1 MNEKLTTGQKWQ
13 LTLYLTGLFFPLL
26 TYANLPDDAR
36 NLATL
41 LRISPFLVL
50 FFGVNAG
57 LYYLGITA
65 TDWCQRLVTRWL
77 GEDVLTGRGGQS
89 FLITFSIALLLAI
102 LFINAFHGML
112 ALLVLAGQQIAP
124 ERVHIPVP
132 SEIQT
137 YIERANNAMSVVTM
151 LSAFYLTMNLRMLQ
165 QVKDVQ
171 LRAERLE
178 NQALKGQFEA
188 LKNQLSPHF
197 LFNSL
202 SILTSL
208 IHEDAAL
215 SERFVRQLSKTYRY
229 ILDQRN
235 QDLVLL
241 KTELDFIRSYTFLLQ
256 IRFEQKFEVL
266 VDVPER
272 LQVQYQI
279 APLTL
284 QLLVENAVKHNRMSL
299 HERLQIRIYTQ
310 ADQLLIANVLQ
321 PRDQPESSTG
331 VGLQN
336 IVNRYSILTKRPV
349 TYGQAGGEFIVSLP
363 LLVNNGALQN
373 APDTTVSQLES

>member
-1 MNEKLTTGQKWQ
+1 
-13 LTLYLTGLFFPLL
+13 
-26 TYANLPDDAR
+26 
-36 NLATL
+36 
-41 LRISPFLVL
+41 
-50 FFGVNAG
+50 
-57 LYYLGITA
+57 
-65 TDWCQRLVTRWL
+65 
-77 GEDVLTGRGGQS
+77 
-89 FLITFSIALLLAI
+89 
-102 LFINAFHGML
+102 
-112 ALLVLAGQQIAP
+112 
-124 ERVHIPVP
+124 
-132 SEIQT
+132 
-137 YIERANNAMSVVTM
+137 MSVVTM

-188 LKNQLSPHF
+188 L
-197 LFNSL
+197 NSL

-208 IHEDAAL
+208 IHEDTAL

-284 QLLVENAVKHNRMSL
+284 QLLVENAVKHNRMSI
-299 HERLQIRIYTQ
+299 HERLQIRIYVQ
-310 ADQLLIANVLQ
+310 DDWLLVANVLQ
-321 PRDQPESSTG
+321 PRDRPESSTG

-336 IVNRYSILTKRPV
+336 IVNRYSMLTKRPV
-349 TYGQAGGEFIVSLP
+349 TYGEAGGEFIVSLP

>member
-1 MNEKLTTGQKWQ
+1 MTEKLTTGQKWQ

-41 LRISPFLVL
+41 LRILPFLAL
-50 FFGVNAG
+50 FFSVNAG
-57 LYYLGITA
+57 LYYLGISA
-65 TDWCQRLVTRWL
+65 TDWCQRQVSRWL
-77 GEDVLTGRGGQS
+77 GEDVLMGRGGQS
-89 FLITFSIALLLAI
+89 FLVTFLIALLLAD
-102 LFINAFHGML
+102 LFINALHGVL

-137 YIERANNAMSVVTM
+137 YIERTNNVMSVVTM
-151 LSAFYLTMNLRMLQ
+151 LADFYLTMNLRIVQ

-208 IHEDAAL
+208 IHEDTAL
-215 SERFVRQLSKTYRY
+215 SEQFVRQLSKTYRY

-235 QDLVLL
+235 QDSVLL

-256 IRFEQKFEVL
+256 IRFEQKFEVHID
-266 VDVPER
+266 VDQR
-272 LQVQYQI
+272 IQQQYQV

-299 HERLQIRIYTQ
+299 QERLQIHIFVQT
-310 ADQLLIANVLQ
+310 DHLLVTNTLQ
-321 PRDQPESSTG
+321 PRESSEPSTG
-331 VGLQN
+331 IGLQN
-336 IVNRYSILTKRPV
+336 IVDRYSMLTKQPV
-349 TYGQAGGEFIVSLP
+349 TYGPMGSEFVVSLP
-363 LLVNNGALQN
+363 LLVSNTPAQHASN
-373 APDTTVSQLES
+373 TTIAQFDS

>member
-1 MNEKLTTGQKWQ
+1 MNAKLTTGQKWQ

-36 NLATL
+36 NLATI
-41 LRISPFLVL
+41 LRILPFLVL
-50 FFGVNAG
+50 FFGINAG

-89 FLITFSIALLLAI
+89 FLITFSIALFLAV
-102 LFINAFHGML
+102 LFINAFHGIL
-112 ALLVLAGQQIAP
+112 ALIVLAGQQIAP

-132 SEIQT
+132 SEVQT
-137 YIERANNAMSVVTM
+137 YIERANNVVSVVTM
-151 LSAFYLTMNLRMLQ
+151 LSAFYLTMNLRMLE

-256 IRFEQKFEVL
+256 IRFEQKFEVRID
-266 VDVPER
+266 VDEQ
-272 LQVQYQI
+272 LQQHYQV

-284 QLLVENAVKHNRMSL
+284 QLLVENAVKHNRMSI
-299 HERLQIRIYTQ
+299 HERLQIRIYVQ
-310 ADQLLIANVLQ
+310 DDWLLVANVLQ
-321 PRDQPESSTG
+321 PRDRPESSTG

-336 IVNRYSILTKRPV
+336 IVNRYSMLTKRPV
-349 TYGQAGGEFIVSLP
+349 TYGEAGSEFVVSLP
-363 LLVNNGALQN
+363 LLANGPVGQDS
-373 APDTTVSQLES
+373 PGTIVSQLTS